1 MTVKELIEILEPMR
15 EDLEVRMAEVLEE
28 KDGEPIFHYPNIT
41 YVEYDKKTLDHPVI
55 IIM

>member
-15 EDLEVRMAEVLEE
+15 EDLEVHMAEVLEE
-28 KDGEPIFHYPNIT
+28 KDGEPIFHYPDIT

-55 IIM
+55 MIM